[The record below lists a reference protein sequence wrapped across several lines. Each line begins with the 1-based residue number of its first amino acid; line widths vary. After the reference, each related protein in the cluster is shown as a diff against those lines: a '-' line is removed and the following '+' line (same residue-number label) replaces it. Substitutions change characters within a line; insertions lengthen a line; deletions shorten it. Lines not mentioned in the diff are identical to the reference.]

1 MQSDGTSLRRTLHA
15 ESEALA
21 AFITLLRDEQQALVR
36 GELESL
42 SAFAESKNICL
53 FELSRLGEQRLQ
65 WLRSRGLPA
74 NRAGVEQLLRD
85 HAGAAA
91 QARDAWRKVLDLTQ
105 TAQQLND
112 TNGGLIGSR
121 LSGTQRALG
130 ALFSTSNIGGAYTS
144 SGSTV
149 CFRPAQ
155 TLAVA

>member
-1 MQSDGTSLRRTLHA
+1 M
-15 ESEALA
+15 
-21 AFITLLRDEQQALVR
+21 
-36 GELESL
+36 
-42 SAFAESKNICL
+42 
-53 FELSRLGEQRLQ
+53 
-65 WLRSRGLPA
+65 
-74 NRAGVEQLLRD
+74 EQLLRD
-85 HAGAAA
+85 QAGAAA